1 MRQRVSVVEKILSAN
16 DRIADENRA
25 RLEAHGVVTVNL
37 MASPG
42 AGKTTLL
49 LATIESLRGRWRVG
63 AIEGDVAS
71 QVDAERIAATDT
83 PVVQINT
90 GGGCHLDAVAVR
102 QALEALPLEELDLL
116 LIENVGNLIC
126 PVGFDLGQ
134 RYNVGLLSVP
144 EGHDKPYKYPAI
156 FEAVDLV
163 AVTKLDLL
171 PYLDFDLPA
180 FRELV
185 RGLNPN
191 APILPL
197 SAQTG
202 EGMEAW
208 VHWVEQVMA
217 NS

>member
-1 MRQRVSVVEKILSAN
+1 
-16 DRIADENRA
+16 
-25 RLEAHGVVTVNL
+25 
-37 MASPG
+37 
-42 AGKTTLL
+42 
-49 LATIESLRGRWRVG
+49 
-63 AIEGDVAS
+63 
-71 QVDAERIAATDT
+71 
-83 PVVQINT
+83 
-90 GGGCHLDAVAVR
+90 
-102 QALEALPLEELDLL
+102 
-116 LIENVGNLIC
+116 
-126 PVGFDLGQ
+126 
-134 RYNVGLLSVP
+134 
-144 EGHDKPYKYPAI
+144 
-156 FEAVDLV
+156 VDLV

-208 VHWVEQVMA
+208 VHWVEQVVA